1 MRRKNFLAGRDSTY
15 VGRTRVHAAHPGL
28 LILAVLLATS
38 LATGARA
45 HYMALASPA
54 ADDRVVNDNCQFFAL
69 AIALAW
75 WRDHDLTPDSPVDLL
90 ALQDRLA
97 IAARA
102 SFHARTADGD
112 STAGARSISH
122 GDLAVAVAEATA
134 KRYALHYADVEPGKL
149 IGTIRERTRNLTPQL
164 KLGQVQKLGVDVAV
178 PVLVAARFTAGG
190 SNSYGHLLPVF
201 SVSAEKAPSL
211 LILLA
216 KARLVGD
223 ESQRQR
229 LAAISDF
236 DCQFRGNSSADL
248 SGLDYVAQL
257 SWRPASSF
265 QWHRRGQR
273 VRVFWLE
280 RSKTREN

>member
-1 MRRKNFLAGRDSTY
+1 MN
-15 VGRTRVHAAHPGL
+15 AAWL
-28 LILAVLLATS
+28 CRLIVAAT
-38 LATGARA
+38 LATGFASSARA
-45 HYMALASPA
+45 HYMALANPA
-54 ADDRVVNDNCQFFAL
+54 ADDPVVNDNCQFFAL

-112 STAGARSISH
+112 STAGGRSISH

-149 IGTIRERTRNLTPQL
+149 IDTIRERTRNITPQL

-178 PVLVAARFTAGG
+178 PVLIAARFMAGG